1 MNAYMPF
8 GIGPH
13 NCIGERFAMIQ
24 TKLGLLYF
32 YRNHYVTTC
41 EKTPLKIHLNPR
53 AIIIQ
58 SLGGIELKV
67 VRDPLF

>member
-13 NCIGERFAMIQ
+13 KCIGGRLAMMQ
-24 TKLGLLYF
+24 MKLGLLYF
-32 YRNHYVTTC
+32 YRNHYVTIC
-41 EKTPLKIHLNPR
+41 EKTPTKLHLDPR
-53 AIIIQ
+53 AVMVQ
-58 SLGGIELKV
+58 AQGGIQLKV